1 MIRLTITRFITLTV
15 IIAGLTCCNTSKETE
30 KTKTNE
36 QQNQTDQEASE
47 NMPSDNLNEE
57 PVQNASKARS
67 ILIGKWEWE
76 KTICCGRKTEVIKP
90 EDNDKT
96 QHLEF
101 KKDSTVLFYKGGNVE
116 KRKTYEVKGG
126 TLVNNIPEINIEDQ
140 QPGILR
146 ITEDQLVL
154 DYSYIDLQTEYYRKV
169 E

>member
-1 MIRLTITRFITLTV
+1 MIRLSVTLFIALTV
-15 IIAGLTCCNTSKETE
+15 ITAGLTCCNTSKETE
-30 KTKTNE
+30 KTNTEEQQEQTNE
-36 QQNQTDQEASE
+36 EAKE

-57 PVQNASKARS
+57 AVQDASKARQ

-76 KTICCGRKTEVIKP
+76 KTICCGRRTEVIKP
-90 EDNDKT
+90 EDGDKT
-96 QHLEF
+96 QHLAF
-101 KKDSTVLFYKGGNVE
+101 KKDSTVLFYKGGEVE

-126 TLVNNIPEINIEDQ
+126 TLVNNIPEINIEGQ

-169 E
+169 Q